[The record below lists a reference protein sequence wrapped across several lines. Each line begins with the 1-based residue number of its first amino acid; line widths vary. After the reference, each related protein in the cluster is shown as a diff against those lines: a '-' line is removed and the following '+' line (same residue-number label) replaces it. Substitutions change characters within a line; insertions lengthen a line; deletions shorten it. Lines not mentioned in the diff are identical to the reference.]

1 MSYVDAIRCLA
12 VSWPLDAPGIRPS
25 AQERRDSQEDD
36 MNDSLAVLWVT
47 KDKEAA
53 LNMVFM
59 YTKNSKLRKWWGKV
73 TLIIWGPSGPL
84 LVSDAEL
91 QKELKALKDAGVELQ
106 ACKACSDRY
115 GISDQL
121 TALGVDVKYM
131 GQPLTELLKS
141 GTAVLSV

>member
-1 MSYVDAIRCLA
+1 MSVVDAIRSRD
-12 VSWPLDAPGIRPS
+12 VSWLLDAPGMRTGAP
-25 AQERRDSQEDD
+25 ERRDSQEDD

-84 LVSDAEL
+84 LVSDHEL

-121 TALGVDVKYM
+121 TALGVEVKYM

>member
-1 MSYVDAIRCLA
+1 
-12 VSWPLDAPGIRPS
+12 
-25 AQERRDSQEDD
+25 

-84 LVSDAEL
+84 LVSDHEL

-121 TALGVDVKYM
+121 TALGVEVKYM

>member
-1 MSYVDAIRCLA
+1 MRAPDA
-12 VSWPLDAPGIRPS
+12 
-25 AQERRDSQEDD
+25 DSSHEEDV
-36 MNDSLAVLWVT
+36 MNDSLAVVWVT
-47 KDKEAA
+47 RDREAA
-53 LNMVFM
+53 MNMVFM

-84 LVSDAEL
+84 LVSDPEL
-91 QKELKALKDAGVELQ
+91 QKELKALKEAGVELQ

-121 TALGVDVKYM
+121 TALGVEVKYM

-141 GTAVLSV
+141 GAAVLSV